1 MLRQQSTQAPITALY
16 CRLSRDDELQG
27 ESNSIS
33 NQKYILETYARE
45 HGFLNFR
52 FIVDDGWSGA
62 NFDRPGFKELIEG
75 VENGEIKTVIVKDLS
90 RLGRNYLQVGMYTE
104 MVFPRKGVRFIAVN
118 DGVDSAMGDNE
129 LSALRNFFNEW
140 MVKDT
145 SKKIKAVFHSKGMSG
160 KPLTSQPPYGYVKG
174 PDGRFVIDAETAPV
188 VKQIYSLCL
197 AGYGPSQIARALTS
211 QEIPTPGTIEYQRT
225 GSERRYY
232 PEHACKWAT
241 NTVVHVLE
249 RREYVGDTVNFKTEN
264 MSYKIKKTVYTPE
277 KEVVFESVFPPCLLL
292 KEKYA

>member
-1 MLRQQSTQAPITALY
+1 M
-16 CRLSRDDELQG
+16 
-27 ESNSIS
+27 
-33 NQKYILETYARE
+33 
-45 HGFLNFR
+45 
-52 FIVDDGWSGA
+52 
-62 NFDRPGFKELIEG
+62 
-75 VENGEIKTVIVKDLS
+75 
-90 RLGRNYLQVGMYTE
+90 
-104 MVFPRKGVRFIAVN
+104 
-118 DGVDSAMGDNE
+118 
-129 LSALRNFFNEW
+129 
-140 MVKDT
+140 
-145 SKKIKAVFHSKGMSG
+145 
-160 KPLTSQPPYGYVKG
+160 
-174 PDGRFVIDAETAPV
+174 
-188 VKQIYSLCL
+188 
-197 AGYGPSQIARALTS
+197 IARTLTS